1 MIVKTFSCFKLLK
14 AIFIVSPL
22 TLNTSTE
29 AVVTFSSH
37 NFEWFVYIPLSIL
50 LLSELCLNIRI
61 ILVFVNVMF
70 TLVTLRLAA
79 ISSEDNSSPIEPK
92 RCSII

>member
-37 NFEWFVYIPLSIL
+37 NFEWFVYLYSVKYFIT
-50 LLSELCLNIRI
+50 SELCLNIR
-61 ILVFVNVMF
+61 
-70 TLVTLRLAA
+70 
-79 ISSEDNSSPIEPK
+79 
-92 RCSII
+92 

>member
-29 AVVTFSSH
+29 AVVTFLVAII
-37 NFEWFVYIPLSIL
+37 FGLFIYIPLSIL

-70 TLVTLRLAA
+70 TLVTF
-79 ISSEDNSSPIEPK
+79 
-92 RCSII
+92 